1 MQATT
6 GSRTHTS
13 TVGSRST
20 PSSCPSKDSPTE
32 NESQETSNSGEA
44 NTPSPSC
51 VSHTTAT
58 PSEILLTPTTTEET
72 LPSSGVSTTPP
83 MTSMVLTTPIS
94 ADNPVGTT
102 KAPPVT
108 VTRSF
113 SPGTESKTASL
124 EAQSTLSYS
133 STLTQKTSA
142 SSQKHQTQ
150 SMQTTTESETS
161 TITEVSTSTAS
172 SSPSRH
178 TPTEGDSVET
188 SPVFETSSTRSINI
202 ISLTTSELLT
212 EPTSTEKA
220 SSPSSVSKSP
230 PVTSRALTTPISG
243 DTTVGTTR
251 DIQLT
256 ATRGFTPGTATDSR
270 TTGLESQSTVT
281 SSSTLTQETSA
292 SAQKHQTQS
301 IQTTRESESSRI
313 TLATIST
320 LSTSPSGFTPSGRI
334 SQETSPSSVSHT
346 PLTTSQMLTS
356 ATSADTTL
364 GSIGEPSLSVTGSFS
379 PFTSKFSTTLGSEI
393 QSAPLSTSSSIPKT
407 STVFHTYQS
416 EGTET
421 LEWPHASSSIS
432 TDVSYQTIT
441 PGKATTFASLSSSDS
456 HTTRSQKRP
465 SSAPTIDSSVLVT
478 ESTSTS
484 AASTISWVTSK
495 VSTTGKEGE
504 PSTHPYQSTSPQE
517 TTVVVSHT
525 QWTQDIGT
533 TGETHVSTTISNVTQ
548 TINTVTSTSPS
559 SMLSGHTSQLT
570 IIASPT
576 RRSTPL
582 SISTSPQESSAV
594 SQIGHTQGRQT
605 TQEAQTMSLVS
616 SITDII
622 KTTTSATSS
631 FKPSGHSPSESIP
644 QDTSTAGEVTVFTQT
659 PSRDS
664 STTQATTTTTELWTV
679 PSRPDTTL
687 ETSGGTSFSITSV
700 IPQATSVVS
709 TSRGP
714 RGQSISPA
722 TSSSPDTTSAI
733 FQTHQTQATAT
744 TGESHTITPA
754 SLVMDTTLVADTT
767 LVGTAIASSTANS
780 QTTPGSASPEMST
793 SDKIKS
799 FSPTPSRESQTT
811 QSTTELFSISTSH
824 DTTLRTMGMVSAI
837 TPSITTS
844 IIISEVPTTGRPTGQ
859 STPTSP
865 STSPQETSVISQM
878 AQTQNTRTPRGSGS
892 VSPVTD
898 TFSTVTSLPL
908 SSTPNVH
915 TSPQTMAHT
924 LSPSDTSTT
933 FISNPVSDSHRT
945 QTAMPILSSGT
956 TKGPSTV
963 SSTTL
968 SDVASHS
975 PSTILSTSGGVLTTT
990 SSSVIHENITA
1001 AVTPSVG
1008 FESDSLTNTTQ
1019 VPNSSAGK
1027 LGTPTPEHPTT
1038 VQTVTSATNSTTRP
1052 AYMSSTSNH
1061 RSVRSTPTLSFPP
1074 TTSPLIMTTPDTSSI
1089 SKYPKS
1095 PLPALRPST
1104 DYASSDSPSS
1114 GNVSTAQTIST
1125 FYTSANNSSFSQSAP
1140 GPAVTRS
1147 STTLST
1153 GHFTPLS
1160 VASTF
1165 SPSTSS
1171 SSSTVKTG
1179 TSGVPLFP
1187 YGSTVGD
1194 QQFVRWTL
1202 DFTSPLF
1209 KPQIGFPLGSS
1220 LHDLLYFTDNGQ
1232 IIFPESEYKIF
1243 SYPNPPLGGFTGQDP
1258 VALVAP
1264 FWDDADFSSR
1274 RGTIFY
1280 QEYET
1285 LYGEYHSLVQQVE
1298 SWIQK
1303 FINTWDY
1310 KARWTLKVTWDSAH
1324 AYPAQRSFG
1333 TNTYQ
1338 AILSTDGSRSYALFL
1353 YQSGGMQWDV
1363 TQRPS
1368 NSVLMG
1374 FSSGDGHYENSP
1386 LTLLPAWEKYRPDQF
1401 LNSSLGVRGLQVYR
1415 LHREERPNPRLRC
1428 LQWLKSQ
1435 PQWPHWGWNQLSCP
1449 CSWWQGLQD
1458 LRFQPISIGW
1468 GLGSRQ
1474 LCSFS
1479 SWRGGVCCSYGPW
1492 GELLEG
1498 WRVQNPWQFD
1508 QELEAQNWCCRW
1520 NDKPSFCIL
1529 YQQWR
1534 PRIGCAGYRPLRPA
1548 WMFGDPHIT
1557 TLDGANYTFN
1567 GLGDFLLVRAKDGNS
1582 SFLLQ
1587 GRTALTGSAQASNFI
1602 AFAAQYNSTS
1612 LGPIMVQWL
1621 LKPNDTIQ
1629 ARLNNQTVTF
1639 ETNREDAEGQET
1651 FNTTGVVM
1659 TRNGSLVSASFD
1671 GTVTISV
1678 IALSNIL
1685 HASCS
1690 LPEEYQNRTEGLLG
1704 VWNNNPDDDF
1714 RMPNG
1719 STISRSSSEEMF
1731 FHYGMTWRINE
1742 TSLLGKRDDQLP
1754 ANFTPVFFSQ
1764 LLRNNSLS
1772 ENLASECNGNQQCI
1786 YDTLAT
1792 GSRSTGLHTS
1802 MLFRQYQEMNATLNQ
1817 YPPSI
1822 EGDRVVE
1829 AHIGKTKLF
1838 QYTSSSKNVTF
1849 ILRDNNTDCK
1859 LFENGTLL
1867 WTPTKVEPFTLE
1879 ILARNVKDNLSSVL
1893 QPKTVVC
1900 ACKAESQCLY
1910 NQTSRVGNS
1919 SLEVAGCKCDKN
1931 TFGPYCNL
1939 SMDLC
1944 EEACFPNVACIRGK
1958 GCEACPPHLTGDGR
1972 HCAALETPLLC
1983 QNKSCPVNYCH
1994 NHGHCYISQTQG
2006 CQPTCT
2012 CPPAFTDSR
2021 CFLAGN
2027 SFTPTI
2033 SLELPLR
2040 IIQISLSEE
2049 ENASAAEVN
2058 ASVAYRLGNL
2068 EVRAFFRNSQV
2079 EHINPITGRTLQ
2091 HWKVTSTFRY
2101 RPRGPVIDFL
2111 NNRLVDA
2118 IVEAFLQAPN
2128 RRWKRSEGPRNNV
2141 VFHPLSR
2148 EDVRSVMALNVST
2161 LETYFKCDG
2170 YEGYRLVY
2178 SPHGGVTCVSPC
2190 SQGYCEHGGQCQHL
2204 PQGPSCK
2211 CVSFSIYT
2219 SWGERCEHLSMKLG
2233 AFFGI
2238 LFGALGA
2245 LLLLGVV
2252 TFVVLR
2258 FWGCSKA
2265 QYSYPLDSES

>member
-1 MQATT
+1 MTSQMLTTTSSADTPAGTTGGPTVPGTGSFTPGTSVSAATT
-6 GSRTHTS
+6 GS
-13 TVGSRST
+13 
-20 PSSCPSKDSPTE
+20 
-32 NESQETSNSGEA
+32 
-44 NTPSPSC
+44 
-51 VSHTTAT
+51 
-58 PSEILLTPTTTEET
+58 
-72 LPSSGVSTTPP
+72 
-83 MTSMVLTTPIS
+83 
-94 ADNPVGTT
+94 
-102 KAPPVT
+102 
-108 VTRSF
+108 
-113 SPGTESKTASL
+113 
-124 EAQSTLSYS
+124 EAQSALLTT
-133 STLTQKTSA
+133 STFTEEASA
-142 SSQKHQTQ
+142 ASPNHQTR
-150 SMQTTTESETS
+150 SAQTTGESHIS
-161 TITEVSTSTAS
+161 TTTAVSTSTPS
-172 SSPSRH
+172 PVPSRH
-178 TPTEGDSVET
+178 TPTEG
-188 SPVFETSSTRSINI
+188 P
-202 ISLTTSELLT
+202 
-212 EPTSTEKA
+212 
-220 SSPSSVSKSP
+220 
-230 PVTSRALTTPISG
+230 
-243 DTTVGTTR
+243 
-251 DIQLT
+251 
-256 ATRGFTPGTATDSR
+256 
-270 TTGLESQSTVT
+270 
-281 SSSTLTQETSA
+281 
-292 SAQKHQTQS
+292 
-301 IQTTRESESSRI
+301 
-313 TLATIST
+313 
-320 LSTSPSGFTPSGRI
+320 
-334 SQETSPSSVSHT
+334 SQETSPSVEPSTPSPSSGSIT
-346 PLTTSQMLTS
+346 PLAASELSTAPNSTHETSSPSGVSSAPPTTSKLLTS
-356 ATSADTTL
+356 PISADTSVGTTGDTPL
-364 GSIGEPSLSVTGSFS
+364 SGTTRFTSDNTASSVTTG
-379 PFTSKFSTTLGSEI
+379 PEAPST
-393 QSAPLSTSSSIPKT
+393 A
-407 STVFHTYQS
+407 
-416 EGTET
+416 
-421 LEWPHASSSIS
+421 
-432 TDVSYQTIT
+432 
-441 PGKATTFASLSSSDS
+441 
-456 HTTRSQKRP
+456 P
-465 SSAPTIDSSVLVT
+465 SS
-478 ESTSTS
+478 
-484 AASTISWVTSK
+484 
-495 VSTTGKEGE
+495 
-504 PSTHPYQSTSPQE
+504 STSPQE
-517 TTVVVSHT
+517 TPASPQNHLTQSTQATRESQTTTITTEGTSSLSSSPNGHTLTEGVSRETATSGKTKTPSPSALTDGNSTPSETLTASISTKQTSSPSTVSNTPPMTPQVLT
-525 QWTQDIGT
+525 TPGFPGT
-533 TGETHVSTTISNVTQ
+533 TGGPSLPGTGSSSLGTTASTVPTGPEAQSALPTSSTFSQEASASSQNHQ
-548 TINTVTSTSPS
+548 T
-559 SMLSGHTSQLT
+559 
-570 IIASPT
+570 
-576 RRSTPL
+576 RST
-582 SISTSPQESSAV
+582 Q
-594 SQIGHTQGRQT
+594 
-605 TQEAQTMSLVS
+605 
-616 SITDII
+616 
-622 KTTTSATSS
+622 
-631 FKPSGHSPSESIP
+631 
-644 QDTSTAGEVTVFTQT
+644 
-659 PSRDS
+659 
-664 STTQATTTTTELWTV
+664 
-679 PSRPDTTL
+679 
-687 ETSGGTSFSITSV
+687 
-700 IPQATSVVS
+700 
-709 TSRGP
+709 
-714 RGQSISPA
+714 
-722 TSSSPDTTSAI
+722 
-733 FQTHQTQATAT
+733 T
-744 TGESHTITPA
+744 TGESHT
-754 SLVMDTTLVADTT
+754 
-767 LVGTAIASSTANS
+767 
-780 QTTPGSASPEMST
+780 
-793 SDKIKS
+793 
-799 FSPTPSRESQTT
+799 
-811 QSTTELFSISTSH
+811 
-824 DTTLRTMGMVSAI
+824 
-837 TPSITTS
+837 
-844 IIISEVPTTGRPTGQ
+844 
-859 STPTSP
+859 
-865 STSPQETSVISQM
+865 
-878 AQTQNTRTPRGSGS
+878 
-892 VSPVTD
+892 
-898 TFSTVTSLPL
+898 
-908 SSTPNVH
+908 
-915 TSPQTMAHT
+915 
-924 LSPSDTSTT
+924 
-933 FISNPVSDSHRT
+933 
-945 QTAMPILSSGT
+945 
-956 TKGPSTV
+956 
-963 SSTTL
+963 
-968 SDVASHS
+968 
-975 PSTILSTSGGVLTTT
+975 STI
-990 SSSVIHENITA
+990 TA
-1001 AVTPSVG
+1001 
-1008 FESDSLTNTTQ
+1008 
-1019 VPNSSAGK
+1019 
-1027 LGTPTPEHPTT
+1027 
-1038 VQTVTSATNSTTRP
+1038 
-1052 AYMSSTSNH
+1052 
-1061 RSVRSTPTLSFPP
+1061 
-1074 TTSPLIMTTPDTSSI
+1074 
-1089 SKYPKS
+1089 
-1095 PLPALRPST
+1095 
-1104 DYASSDSPSS
+1104 
-1114 GNVSTAQTIST
+1114 VSTATPSSSPRGHTPTEGVSRGTST
-1125 FYTSANNSSFSQSAP
+1125 AAP

-1232 IIFPESEYKIF
+1232 IIFPESEYKTF

-1274 RGTIFY
+1274 GGSIFY

-1285 LYGEYHSLVQQVE
+1285 LYGEYHLLVQQVE

-1310 KARWTLKVTWDSAH
+1310 KARWTLKVTWVSAH

-1435 PQWPHWGWNQLSCP
+1435 PQWPHWGWNRLSCP

-1754 ANFTPVFFSQ
+1754 SNFTPVFFSE
-1764 LLRNNSLS
+1764 LLRNNSSS
-1772 ENLASECNGNQQCI
+1772 EKLASECNGNQQCI

-1939 SMDLC
+1939 STDLC
-1944 EEACFPNVACIRGK
+1944 EEACFPNVTCVRGK

-1994 NHGHCYISQTQG
+1994 NHGHCYISQTEG

-2040 IIQISLSEE
+2040 IIQMSLSEE

-2079 EHINPITGRTLQ
+2079 ERINPITGSTLQ

-2141 VFHPLSR
+2141 VFQPLSR

-2178 SPHGGVTCVSPC
+2178 SPHSGVTCVSPC

>member
-1 MQATT
+1 MTSKLLTPPISADTSVGTTGDTPLSGTTWFTSYNIASSVTTGPEESSTAPSSSTSPQETPTSHQSHLTQIMQATT
-6 GSRTHTS
+6 GSRTRTS

-32 NESQETSNSGEA
+32 NDSQETSNSGEA

-51 VSHTTAT
+51 VSHTIAT
-58 PSEILLTPTTTEET
+58 PSEILLKPTTTEET
-72 LPSSGVSTTPP
+72 LPSSGVSTAPP

-281 SSSTLTQETSA
+281 SSSTFTQETSA
-292 SAQKHQTQS
+292 SAQKHQAQS

-465 SSAPTIDSSVLVT
+465 SSAPTIDTSVLVT

-484 AASTISWVTSK
+484 AAGTISWVTSK

-525 QWTQDIGT
+525 QWTQDTGT
-533 TGETHVSTTISNVTQ
+533 TGETHVSTTSSNVTQ
-548 TINTVTSTSPS
+548 TINTVTSASPS

-570 IIASPT
+570 ITASPT

-582 SISTSPQESSAV
+582 SISTSPRESSAV
-594 SQIGHTQGRQT
+594 SQIDHTQGRQT

-644 QDTSTAGEVTVFTQT
+644 QDTSTTGEVTVFTQA

-780 QTTPGSASPEMST
+780 QTTPESASPEMST

-811 QSTTELFSISTSH
+811 QSTIELFSISTSH

-898 TFSTVTSLPL
+898 TFSAVTSLPL

-933 FISNPVSDSHRT
+933 FISNPVSDT
-945 QTAMPILSSGT
+945 
-956 TKGPSTV
+956 
-963 SSTTL
+963 
-968 SDVASHS
+968 
-975 PSTILSTSGGVLTTT
+975 
-990 SSSVIHENITA
+990 
-1001 AVTPSVG
+1001 
-1008 FESDSLTNTTQ
+1008 
-1019 VPNSSAGK
+1019 
-1027 LGTPTPEHPTT
+1027 
-1038 VQTVTSATNSTTRP
+1038 
-1052 AYMSSTSNH
+1052 
-1061 RSVRSTPTLSFPP
+1061 
-1074 TTSPLIMTTPDTSSI
+1074 
-1089 SKYPKS
+1089 
-1095 PLPALRPST
+1095 
-1104 DYASSDSPSS
+1104 
-1114 GNVSTAQTIST
+1114 
-1125 FYTSANNSSFSQSAP
+1125 P

-1179 TSGVPLFP
+1179 TSGRWGLQLQTDSKRSTVTLLPSTTPKTLTTSTPSTSTGTSTAAPVSLKTEKGVPLFP

-1232 IIFPESEYKIF
+1232 IIFPESEYKTF

-1274 RGTIFY
+1274 GGSIFY

-1285 LYGEYHSLVQQVE
+1285 LYGEYHLLVQQVE

-1310 KARWTLKVTWDSAH
+1310 KARWTLKVTWVSAH

-1435 PQWPHWGWNQLSCP
+1435 PQWPHWGWNRLSCP

-1754 ANFTPVFFSQ
+1754 SNFTPVFFSE
-1764 LLRNNSLS
+1764 LLRNNSSS
-1772 ENLASECNGNQQCI
+1772 EKLASECNGNQQCI

-1939 SMDLC
+1939 STDLC
-1944 EEACFPNVACIRGK
+1944 EEACFPNVTCVRGK

-1994 NHGHCYISQTQG
+1994 NHGHCYISQTEG

-2040 IIQISLSEE
+2040 IIQMSLSEE

-2079 EHINPITGRTLQ
+2079 ERINPITGSTLQ

-2141 VFHPLSR
+2141 VFQPLSR

-2178 SPHGGVTCVSPC
+2178 SPHSGVTCVSPC

>member
-1 MQATT
+1 EAQSALPTSSTFSQEASASSQNHQTRSTQTT
-6 GSRTHTS
+6 GESHTS
-13 TVGSRST
+13 TITAVSTATPSSSPRGHTPTEGVSRGTSTAGESNASSPSSVSHTPQATSGTSTDPTSTDATSQNTQHTTLPVATSSPLISAASAKTGTDRQSTAPSSSTSPRGTPGSSPNQQTHSPQTTGESHTSTIAAVSTST
-20 PSSCPSKDSPTE
+20 PSPSPSRHSPTE
-32 NESQETSNSGEA
+32 GPSQETSPSGETS
-44 NTPSPSC
+44 TPFPSSGGSTPLATSELSTVPTSTDETSSPSG
-51 VSHTTAT
+51 VSSAT
-58 PSEILLTPTTTEET
+58 PMTSKLLTP
-72 LPSSGVSTTPP
+72 
-83 MTSMVLTTPIS
+83 PIS
-94 ADNPVGTT
+94 ADT
-102 KAPPVT
+102 
-108 VTRSF
+108 S
-113 SPGTESKTASL
+113 TASL

-188 SPVFETSSTRSINI
+188 SP
-202 ISLTTSELLT
+202 
-212 EPTSTEKA
+212 
-220 SSPSSVSKSP
+220 
-230 PVTSRALTTPISG
+230 
-243 DTTVGTTR
+243 
-251 DIQLT
+251 
-256 ATRGFTPGTATDSR
+256 
-270 TTGLESQSTVT
+270 SQST
-281 SSSTLTQETSA
+281 
-292 SAQKHQTQS
+292 
-301 IQTTRESESSRI
+301 
-313 TLATIST
+313 
-320 LSTSPSGFTPSGRI
+320 
-334 SQETSPSSVSHT
+334 ETSPSSVSHT

-465 SSAPTIDSSVLVT
+465 SSAPTIDTSVLVT

-484 AASTISWVTSK
+484 AAGTISWVTSK

-525 QWTQDIGT
+525 QWTQDTGT
-533 TGETHVSTTISNVTQ
+533 TGETHVSTTSSNVTQ
-548 TINTVTSTSPS
+548 TINTVTSASPS

-570 IIASPT
+570 ITASPT

-582 SISTSPQESSAV
+582 SISTSPRESSAV
-594 SQIGHTQGRQT
+594 SQIDHTQGRQT

-644 QDTSTAGEVTVFTQT
+644 QDTSTTGEVTVFTQA

-709 TSRGP
+709 TSRGL

-780 QTTPGSASPEMST
+780 QTTPESASPEMST

-811 QSTTELFSISTSH
+811 QSTIELFSISTSH

-898 TFSTVTSLPL
+898 TFSAVTSLPL

-933 FISNPVSDSHRT
+933 FISNPVSDT
-945 QTAMPILSSGT
+945 
-956 TKGPSTV
+956 
-963 SSTTL
+963 
-968 SDVASHS
+968 
-975 PSTILSTSGGVLTTT
+975 
-990 SSSVIHENITA
+990 
-1001 AVTPSVG
+1001 
-1008 FESDSLTNTTQ
+1008 
-1019 VPNSSAGK
+1019 
-1027 LGTPTPEHPTT
+1027 
-1038 VQTVTSATNSTTRP
+1038 
-1052 AYMSSTSNH
+1052 
-1061 RSVRSTPTLSFPP
+1061 
-1074 TTSPLIMTTPDTSSI
+1074 
-1089 SKYPKS
+1089 
-1095 PLPALRPST
+1095 
-1104 DYASSDSPSS
+1104 
-1114 GNVSTAQTIST
+1114 
-1125 FYTSANNSSFSQSAP
+1125 P

-1179 TSGVPLFP
+1179 TSGRWGLQLQTDSKRSTVTLLPSTTPKTLTTSTPSTSTGTSTAAPTNLLPQERSVPLFP

-1232 IIFPESEYKIF
+1232 IIFPESEYKTF

-1274 RGTIFY
+1274 GGSIFY

-1285 LYGEYHSLVQQVE
+1285 LYGEYHLLVQQVE

-1310 KARWTLKVTWDSAH
+1310 KARWTLKVTWVSAH

-1435 PQWPHWGWNQLSCP
+1435 PQWPHWGWNRLSCP

-1754 ANFTPVFFSQ
+1754 SNFTPVFFSE
-1764 LLRNNSLS
+1764 LLRNNSSS

-1939 SMDLC
+1939 STDLC
-1944 EEACFPNVACIRGK
+1944 EEACFPNVTCVRGK

-1994 NHGHCYISQTQG
+1994 NHGHCYISQTEG

-2040 IIQISLSEE
+2040 IIQMSLSEE

-2079 EHINPITGRTLQ
+2079 ERILSLNPITGSTLQ

-2128 RRWKRSEGPRNNV
+2128 RSEGPRNNV
-2141 VFHPLSR
+2141 VFQPLSR

-2178 SPHGGVTCVSPC
+2178 SPHSGVTCVSPC

>member
-1 MQATT
+1 
-6 GSRTHTS
+6 
-13 TVGSRST
+13 
-20 PSSCPSKDSPTE
+20 
-32 NESQETSNSGEA
+32 
-44 NTPSPSC
+44 
-51 VSHTTAT
+51 
-58 PSEILLTPTTTEET
+58 
-72 LPSSGVSTTPP
+72 

-281 SSSTLTQETSA
+281 SSSTFTQETSA

-441 PGKATTFASLSSSDS
+441 PGKAATFASLSSSDS

-465 SSAPTIDSSVLVT
+465 SSAPTIDTSVLVT

-525 QWTQDIGT
+525 QWTQDTGT
-533 TGETHVSTTISNVTQ
+533 TGETHVSTTSSNVTQ
-548 TINTVTSTSPS
+548 TINTVTSASPS

-570 IIASPT
+570 ITASPT

-582 SISTSPQESSAV
+582 SISTSPRESSAV
-594 SQIGHTQGRQT
+594 SQIDHTQGRQT

-644 QDTSTAGEVTVFTQT
+644 QDTSTTGEVTVFTQA

-687 ETSGGTSFSITSV
+687 ETSG
-700 IPQATSVVS
+700 
-709 TSRGP
+709 
-714 RGQSISPA
+714 
-722 TSSSPDTTSAI
+722 
-733 FQTHQTQATAT
+733 
-744 TGESHTITPA
+744 
-754 SLVMDTTLVADTT
+754 
-767 LVGTAIASSTANS
+767 
-780 QTTPGSASPEMST
+780 
-793 SDKIKS
+793 
-799 FSPTPSRESQTT
+799 
-811 QSTTELFSISTSH
+811 
-824 DTTLRTMGMVSAI
+824 
-837 TPSITTS
+837 
-844 IIISEVPTTGRPTGQ
+844 
-859 STPTSP
+859 
-865 STSPQETSVISQM
+865 
-878 AQTQNTRTPRGSGS
+878 
-892 VSPVTD
+892 
-898 TFSTVTSLPL
+898 
-908 SSTPNVH
+908 
-915 TSPQTMAHT
+915 
-924 LSPSDTSTT
+924 
-933 FISNPVSDSHRT
+933 
-945 QTAMPILSSGT
+945 
-956 TKGPSTV
+956 
-963 SSTTL
+963 
-968 SDVASHS
+968 
-975 PSTILSTSGGVLTTT
+975 
-990 SSSVIHENITA
+990 
-1001 AVTPSVG
+1001 
-1008 FESDSLTNTTQ
+1008 
-1019 VPNSSAGK
+1019 
-1027 LGTPTPEHPTT
+1027 
-1038 VQTVTSATNSTTRP
+1038 
-1052 AYMSSTSNH
+1052 
-1061 RSVRSTPTLSFPP
+1061 
-1074 TTSPLIMTTPDTSSI
+1074 
-1089 SKYPKS
+1089 
-1095 PLPALRPST
+1095 
-1104 DYASSDSPSS
+1104 
-1114 GNVSTAQTIST
+1114 
-1125 FYTSANNSSFSQSAP
+1125 AP

-1232 IIFPESEYKIF
+1232 IIFPESEYKTF

-1274 RGTIFY
+1274 GGSIFY

-1310 KARWTLKVTWDSAH
+1310 KARWTLKVTWVSAH

-1435 PQWPHWGWNQLSCP
+1435 PQWPHWGWNRLSCP

-1754 ANFTPVFFSQ
+1754 SNFTPVFFSE
-1764 LLRNNSLS
+1764 LLRNNSSS
-1772 ENLASECNGNQQCI
+1772 EKLASECNGNQQCI

-1939 SMDLC
+1939 STDLC
-1944 EEACFPNVACIRGK
+1944 EEACFPNVTCVRGK

-1994 NHGHCYISQTQG
+1994 NHGHCYISQTEG

-2049 ENASAAEVN
+2049 ENASAAEVD

-2079 EHINPITGRTLQ
+2079 ERINPITGSTLQ

-2141 VFHPLSR
+2141 VFQPLSR

-2178 SPHGGVTCVSPC
+2178 SPHSGVTCVSPC